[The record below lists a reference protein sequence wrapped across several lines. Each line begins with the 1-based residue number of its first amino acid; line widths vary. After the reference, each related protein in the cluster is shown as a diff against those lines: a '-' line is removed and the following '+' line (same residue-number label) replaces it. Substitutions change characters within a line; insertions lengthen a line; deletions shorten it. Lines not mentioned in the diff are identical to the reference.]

1 MKIKALIDIRW
12 RSEVNCRLIDEC
24 KAGDSVEMSDEL
36 GQQFIDVKKAELH
49 CDKPVK
55 KEIKIV
61 NPVEEVKTPTPRKK
75 ATKRS
80 YKKKG

>member
-12 RSEVNCRLIDEC
+12 RSEIDCRLVDEC

-49 CDKPVK
+49 CDKPIQKETKIIHPVK
-55 KEIKIV
+55 
-61 NPVEEVKTPTPRKK
+61 EVKATQTKKK